1 MRRLVSTVRWPRRD
15 IDFYFYSR
23 HLFLIRDSFFFF
35 IDHFVLTLATSVFT
49 HDFIFDS
56 WPLFYPNRDFF
67 LFLFKWL
74 FLPLRLTYFFRDL
87 LFYLRLLF
95 KSRMKKEVANKKI
108 ANENKNRSRC
118 PVQADH
124 SRYGARD
131 HYCSLYHITSF
142 QSSGIIL

>member
-1 MRRLVSTVRWPRRD
+1 MAEKGHQLLLLFATPFFNSRL
-15 IDFYFYSR
+15 
-23 HLFLIRDSFFFF
+23 FFFF

-67 LFLFKWL
+67 LFLFKRL
-74 FLPLRLTYFFRDL
+74 FLSLRLTYFFRDL

-108 ANENKNRSRC
+108 ANENKNRSWC

-131 HYCSLYHITSF
+131 HYCSLNHITSF